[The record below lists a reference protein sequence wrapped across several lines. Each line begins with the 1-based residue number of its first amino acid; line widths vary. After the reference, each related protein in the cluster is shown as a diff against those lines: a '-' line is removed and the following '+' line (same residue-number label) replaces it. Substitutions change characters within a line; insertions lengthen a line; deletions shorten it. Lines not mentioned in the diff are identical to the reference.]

1 MRARFRKI
9 AALFVSFAFA
19 GCSQPTEPI
28 HSPAPRLSTAV
39 EVSPPSMVTGSVVT
53 VTLSVT
59 NHGRGPVTLEFGSAC
74 QLLYVVYDQRGIQV
88 SDGWVCATIPTELTL
103 EAGETKRQADMW
115 RAARYDYGQ
124 RAYVPLPPGPYQIQA
139 YLTDHG
145 YLSEPFVVQLLGS
158 EPHGGLKDW

>member
-1 MRARFRKI
+1 MRSRFRRI

-39 EVSPPSMVTGSVVT
+39 EVSPPALVTGSIVN

-74 QLLYVVYDQRGIQV
+74 QLLYIVHDQRGVEV
-88 SDGWVCATIPTELTL
+88 SPGWMCAGMETELTL
-103 EAGETKRQADMW
+103 KAGETRRKESVW
-115 RAARYDYGQ
+115 RAARYDYDQ
-124 RAYVPLPPGPYQIQA
+124 HVYVPLPPGPYQVQA
-139 YLTDHG
+139 YLTGHG
-145 YLSEPFVVQLLGS
+145 YLSQPFVVELL
-158 EPHGGLKDW
+158 E